1 MKISIE
7 IVWTEI
13 VCVDFSF
20 TSSSTTINI
29 LLQSQFKQRSYKRF
43 VNGLF
48 DYLADL
54 NG

>member
-20 TSSSTTINI
+20 TSSSTINI

-48 DYLADL
+48 DYLADF